1 MSVKMVI
8 GALALSGACGLAGG
22 ACAAEGADGRVV
34 RAGWFEQVVSSPVGS
49 GIAGYSGTDVAK
61 AKLDDLVL
69 SGLCIDDGKSKML
82 VMSFDLLFLDLDT
95 IMRYRRHAA
104 KELGMKV
111 ESVLISCT
119 HTHSGPHTRAYA
131 KGGGLEGE
139 YVLPDDENHIDV
151 KYVKWLDE
159 TVEKAISDFAAKPG
173 WRDCVVGF
181 YSSMCDENRNRRFT
195 TPDNCASFIAH
206 RRRLHDIATGI
217 ADKELGTIALLDP
230 KTFEPLYVVGNYA
243 AHPLASH
250 APGLGGLRIS
260 SDFPGFYRRYIES
273 ETGAKAMFVQ
283 GAAGDLVPKDDELGV
298 AASRRVGE
306 NLAMASIAA
315 IIDIQRNSE
324 RFVLAKPRIASS
336 ARSFVSP
343 VRRACRKALNKD
355 RVTVNVQ
362 CVSIGDVAF
371 VGLPDEPVCEL
382 GLEIKWHS
390 PFRRTFIAYGAL
402 GTNAYISPENFMA
415 AGGYEAQG
423 QVFASRDTLKLVEA
437 ARDALFEARNA
448 AFPEEND
455 DGDGY
460 PDNQN
465 LPLVNLP
472 GGVKG
477 SKWQH

>member
-1 MSVKMVI
+1 MRAKSIVMAVAALVV
-8 GALALSGACGLAGG
+8 GASSAS
-22 ACAAEGADGRVV
+22 AAETSSNIV
-34 RAGWFEQVVSSPVGS
+34 RAAWFEQVISNPIGS
-49 GIAGYSGTDVAK
+49 GIAGYDGGDVAK

-95 IMRYRRHAA
+95 VMRYRRHAA
-104 KELGMKV
+104 RELGMKV
-111 ESVLISCT
+111 ESVLVSCT
-119 HTHSGPHTRAYA
+119 HTHGGPHTRAYV

-139 YVLPDDENHIDV
+139 YVLPDDENNVDV

-181 YSSMCDENRNRRFT
+181 YSASCDENRNRRFT

-206 RRRLHDIATGI
+206 RRRLYDIATGI
-217 ADKELGTIALLDP
+217 ADKELGTVALLDP
-230 KTFEPLYVVGNYA
+230 KTLEPLYVVGNYA

-250 APGLGGLRIS
+250 APGLGGLRIT
-260 SDFPGFYRRYIES
+260 SDFPGFYRRYVES
-273 ETGAKAMFVQ
+273 ETGAKAMFLQ
-283 GAAGDLVPKDDELGV
+283 GAAGDLVPKGDELGV
-298 AASRRVGE
+298 AAARRVGE
-306 NLAMASIAA
+306 SLAAASIEAV
-315 IIDIQRNSE
+315 IDIQRNSK
-324 RFVLAKPRIASS
+324 RFVMANPRIASS
-336 ARSFVSP
+336 ARSFESP
-343 VRRACRKALNKD
+343 VRRVCRESLKKD
-355 RVTVNVQ
+355 RIIVNVQ

-402 GTNAYISPENFMA
+402 GTIAYVSPENFMA
-415 AGGYEAQG
+415 AGGYEPQD
-423 QVFASRDTLKLVEA
+423 QVYASRDTLKLVEA
-437 ARDALFEARNA
+437 ARDALFDARNA
-448 AFPEEND
+448 AFPEENGGD
-455 DGDGY
+455 DSY

-472 GGVKG
+472 GGVKA
-477 SKWQH
+477 SKWQK